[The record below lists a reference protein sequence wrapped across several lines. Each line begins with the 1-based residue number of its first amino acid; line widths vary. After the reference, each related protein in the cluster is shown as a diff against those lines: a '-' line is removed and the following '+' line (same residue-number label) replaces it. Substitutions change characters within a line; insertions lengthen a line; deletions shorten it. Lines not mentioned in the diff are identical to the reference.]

1 MGGSIGFIM
10 RGWEIF
16 KVSLY
21 SWKRGANHAILWRP
35 SILPTPFFS
44 TPSPTYIL
52 STPSRTFLSP
62 PAPTSTALSVI
73 MFLWLNRWSCHIC
86 CTILLNANM
95 DLYMSRLGT
104 LVQAG
109 LWFGFVQQGVN
120 FTKVT
125 DNVVFYWYSDLIS
138 HTNKHPGT
146 RSTLRGQK
154 TNTPI

>member
-86 CTILLNANM
+86 CTILLNGNM
-95 DLYMSRLGT
+95 DLYMSKLGT
-104 LVQAG
+104 LVPTGSWCGFCATRRQSYEG
-109 LWFGFVQQGVN
+109 DRQCGFLLVLWL
-120 FTKVT
+120 
-125 DNVVFYWYSDLIS
+125 DLT
-138 HTNKHPGT
+138 HKQ
-146 RSTLRGQK
+146 TLRHTEHTQG
-154 TNTPI
+154 PED